1 MLTNVHVKNLALIDK
16 ADIFFSEGLNIL
28 SGETGAGKSILL
40 GAIHLALGGKFSKE
54 MIRTGASEALAELT
68 FVIDNPKQQEELEKL
83 DISADEEIVL
93 TRKICDGR
101 SISRINGEAASVDKL
116 RAAADILMDIH
127 TQRETQTLLS
137 QKKQLDILD
146 AFAGEAVLSL
156 KNKVSE
162 AYNSYM
168 ASVKELEEFSI
179 DEASRAREVS
189 LLEYE
194 INEIF
199 NADPA
204 EGEDEEL
211 EVLYKKLVNS
221 KKITAELSG
230 AYGLCG
236 YDEGAGALLG
246 RACMSLSAVEGY
258 DEDLKRLSEQLAEID
273 NLLNDFNRDIANC
286 INDYEFDDEKFSIT
300 EERLNILNHIKMKYG
315 KTITDVLNYRMEKEE
330 RLSELMDYENNLNNK
345 RIEVQNK
352 KEEYTC
358 LSSKLTALRKENA
371 ILLKQKMLEELL
383 ELNFLKVDFD
393 IEVAEASGTANGADK
408 VIFRVS
414 FNPGEAPQPMEK
426 IASGGE
432 LSRFMLAVKTVLAD
446 NDLSKALLFDEIDSG
461 ISGITAQK
469 VSEKLAKISK
479 KHQIICI
486 THLPQIASMADRH
499 FKIEK
504 KAVNDET
511 LTEIESLDKSGEI
524 AELARML
531 SGDQISAAVL
541 QNATDLKTAATVK
554 KESYSN

>member
-54 MIRTGASEALAELT
+54 MIRSGANDALAELT
-68 FVIDNPKQQEELEKL
+68 FVIDNPSQKEELAKL
-83 DISADEEIVL
+83 EIDTDSEVVL

-101 SISRINGEAASVDKL
+101 SISRINGEAASVEKL
-116 RAAADILMDIH
+116 RLVADILMDIH
-127 TQRETQTLLS
+127 TQRETASLLTA
-137 QKKQLDILD
+137 KKQLDILD
-146 AFAGEAVLSL
+146 SFIGETAICL
-156 KNKVSE
+156 KAKVYE
-162 AYNSYM
+162 AYYAYHDSL
-168 ASVKELEEFSI
+168 KELEEFSI
-179 DEASRAREVS
+179 DEAARAREVS

-211 EVLYKKLVNS
+211 EALYKRLVNS
-221 KKITAELSG
+221 KKITAELSS
-230 AYGLCG
+230 AYALCG
-236 YDEGAGALLG
+236 YDEGAGTFLG
-246 RACMSLSAVEGY
+246 RACMSLSSLESY
-258 DEDLKRLSEQLAEID
+258 DDALKRLSEQLAEID
-273 NLLNDFNRDIANC
+273 NLLNDFNRDIADC
-286 INDYEFDDEKFSIT
+286 INDFEFDEEKFSIT

-315 KTITDVLNYRMEKEE
+315 KTITDVLKYRAEKEE

-345 RIEVQNK
+345 KAEVDEK
-352 KEEYTC
+352 KLKYEELC
-358 LSSKLTALRKENA
+358 AKLTALRSENSVV
-371 ILLKQKMLEELL
+371 LKKKILEELL
-383 ELNFLKVDFD
+383 ELNFLKVDFE
-393 IEVAEASGTANGADK
+393 IEVAEAAYTSNGADK
-408 VIFRVS
+408 VIFKVS
-414 FNPGEAPQPMEK
+414 FNPGEELKSMEK

-469 VSEKLAKISK
+469 VADKLAKISK
-479 KHQIICI
+479 KHQVICI

-511 LTEIESLDKSGEI
+511 LTEIETLDKDGEI

-531 SGDQISAAVL
+531 SGDQISEAVL
-541 QNATDLKTAATVK
+541 QNASDLKAAAKLK

>member
-40 GAIHLALGGKFSKE
+40 GAIHLALGGKYSKE
-54 MIRTGASEALAELT
+54 MIRSGANDALAELT
-68 FVIDNPKQQEELEKL
+68 FVIDNPSQKEELSKL
-83 DISADEEIVL
+83 DIDTEAEVVL
-93 TRKICDGR
+93 TRKIIDGR

-116 RAAADILMDIH
+116 RHVADILMDIH
-127 TQRETQTLLS
+127 TQRETASILTA
-137 QKKQLDILD
+137 KKQLDILD
-146 AFAGEAVLSL
+146 SFIGEPAFSL
-156 KNKVSE
+156 KAKVYD
-162 AYNSYM
+162 AYYTYN
-168 ASVKELEEFSI
+168 ASLKDLEEFSI
-179 DEASRAREVS
+179 DEAARAREVS

-211 EVLYKKLVNS
+211 EALYKRLVNS
-221 KKITAELSG
+221 KKITAELSA
-230 AYGLCG
+230 AYSLSG
-236 YDEGAGALLG
+236 YDEGAGTLLG
-246 RACMSLSAVEGY
+246 RACMSLSSLESY

-273 NLLNDFNRDIANC
+273 NLLNDFNRDIADC
-286 INDYEFDDEKFSIT
+286 INDFEFDEEKFTIT

-315 KTITDVLNYRMEKEE
+315 KTITDVLKYRAEKEE

-345 RIEVQNK
+345 KAEVEANRFK
-352 KEEYTC
+352 YEKLCAE
-358 LSSKLTALRKENA
+358 LTALRSEYA
-371 ILLKQKMLEELL
+371 VVLKKKILEELS
-383 ELNFLKVDFD
+383 ELNFLKVDFE
-393 IEVAEASGTANGADK
+393 IEVEEAAYTLYGADK
-408 VIFRVS
+408 LVFKVS
-414 FNPGEAPQPMEK
+414 FNPGEELKSMEK

-469 VSEKLAKISK
+469 VADKLAKISK
-479 KHQIICI
+479 KHQVICI

-511 LTEIESLDKSGEI
+511 LTEIETLDRDGEI
-524 AELARML
+524 AELARMI
-531 SGDQISAAVL
+531 SGDQITEVVL
-541 QNATDLKTAATVK
+541 QNASDLKAAAGIK
-554 KESYSN
+554 KESYSI